1 MPSTDQIAAAVAA
14 HGLLDDDRRLPRTPL
29 GDDEWS
35 ALTET
40 CLRERLVCLLAD
52 AVEAGAIPADAE
64 QRAALNTLRVQLLGL
79 QLRLEGQLLAVIAV
93 LDRHSLD
100 YRILKGPAL
109 AKTVYPSAGL
119 RHFHDIDLLVRPDQL
134 ETVVR
139 VVTAEGGYRRRAP
152 ELRPG
157 FDRRYAKSVTM
168 VDEAG
173 SELDLHRVLVRGVCG
188 FDLDLDELWSSRREV
203 PLAGVTVHVL
213 SPEHQLLH
221 ATLGAALS
229 DVPARLSTLRDV
241 AQLASVDRVGADRVA
256 ELSAHHRVV
265 APVARGL
272 VLTER
277 GLGVSLGELG
287 RWADSVV
294 VDARGRRQLS
304 EYRAG
309 GRFRRQAVDIV
320 RVLPWRDRIRY
331 AWALAVPSREFLT
344 DQGISRTAWLS
355 GARARA
361 SE

>member
-14 HGLLDDDRRLPRTPL
+14 HGLLADDRRFPGTPL
-29 GDDEWS
+29 GEHDWS
-35 ALTET
+35 ALMET
-40 CLRERLVCLLAD
+40 CLRERLTCLLA
-52 AVEAGAIPADAE
+52 AAVRGGAMEANAEQVEALY
-64 QRAALNTLRVQLLGL
+64 ALQANLLGL
-79 QLRLEGQLLAVIAV
+79 QLRLEGRLIAVIGV
-93 LDRHSLD
+93 LRRHGLD
-100 YRILKGPAL
+100 HRVLKGPAL
-109 AKTVYPSAGL
+109 ARTVYPTAGL
-119 RHFHDIDLLVRPDQL
+119 RHFHDIDLLVRPEQL
-134 ETVVR
+134 DTVVR

-203 PLAGVTVHVL
+203 PLAGVTVNVL

-241 AQLASVDRVGADRVA
+241 AQLASVDRVGANRLA
-256 ELSAHHRVV
+256 ELAAHHRVV

-294 VDARGRRQLS
+294 VDAHGRRQLS

-309 GRFRRQAVDIV
+309 GRFRRQAFDIV
-320 RVLPWRDRIRY
+320 RVLPWRDRIGY
-331 AWALAVPSREFLT
+331 AWALGVPSREFLT
-344 DQGISRTAWLS
+344 DQGISRTAWLR
-355 GARARA
+355 GTRNTT
-361 SE
+361 E